1 MRRFAHLAVLAGL
14 LAARGAMA
22 QEAAPEPKNADN
34 SASPSKPAA
43 PVGEA
48 TTERPSSVPKP
59 PTYSPSDA
67 GHAIL
72 PDEPRNYRWYG
83 WQTLLADSTAIGLF
97 GLAAANRANGPLLG
111 ASGVVY
117 VAGGPAIHLAHGRVG
132 ALAGSLALRV
142 GLPLVGVGLGAATA
156 SCSAQRQSED
166 DDAGT
171 PCGLTGAV
179 YGFAVGA
186 GLAMVVDM
194 AVLSWEPS
202 TEPMTQEAPPP
213 SPAVAWSLT
222 PTMDPKSGAK
232 GVSMVGTF

>member
-22 QEAAPEPKNADN
+22 QDAAPEPKNADD

-156 SCSAQRQSED
+156 SCSGQSTGD
-166 DDAGT
+166 DTSGCALSGS
-171 PCGLTGAV
+171 V
-179 YGFAVGA
+179 YGFIAGA
-186 GLAMVVDM
+186 GVAMIVDM
-194 AVLSWEPS
+194 AVLSWES
-202 TEPMTQEAPPP
+202 TTKAETQEAPTPPP
-213 SPAVAWSLT
+213 SVAWSVA
-222 PTMDPKSGAK
+222 PTLDPKSGAK